1 MGALPSASQREVARK
16 ASSSI
21 LREDSI
27 HVSLSDNISVVS
39 ALNEQDLEVLER
51 KAERPDSWS
60 MHHDCTDQRPYS
72 SGTPGGNARAGMS
85 TQLSAL
91 PPMSGF
97 ESDDL
102 AFFLK
107 TTGPT
112 APHRRPSKLE
122 ERVDGKRR
130 GLRFLRFAARRAARG
145 AVGDPHYELKLHD
158 EGNLLHPDGVE
169 PKVSASG
176 KRYLALKV
184 QDVPD
189 AKLRE
194 GSDCVPHLRQVLYRS
209 LPNFPEIVDSRVSV
223 SFSEDFANAGAY
235 DDWLYAANS
244 KERLWHR
251 TPAPSRQP
259 SVVLGAVDMDHT
271 VRMIQSSSPIRP
283 AASNPPTPQ
292 PESATSTSI
301 AESYQQD
308 LNDHPAK
315 HLDATKALSSHPVQ
329 TKRSASSPMPSIP
342 LPHEE
347 FPVKLPNSGR
357 DVHMAHPSPRRFV
370 SHPVLLQR
378 ASSIASSMYPRS
390 FCDCPGPPPPKSP
403 LRLRRDPRSIEAVI
417 HPSSVSRKATPGIAP
432 VIASISESPAPRMV
446 SSVVTECTGPIKRP
460 KSGGAHTVRHPL
472 YPSSRREREERIRQR
487 KLRDRPITQRTI
499 DAVVHAEPPLQRRL
513 RQVRPHI
520 QIPGLKLGPL
530 TTRASSSA
538 SSTASWRKITEST
551 LTPVSSVPSQ
561 EELAA
566 EEKTGYTPISP
577 TASNSSPSS
586 ATICISPFMQVA
598 EEVPV
603 PKAKSPAS
611 KPARLIMRGEGSK
624 YAPRPRSASVVSK
637 RRSKGS
643 AAGLSRPGTPNGS
656 KRKEVTPPLHSPPPN
671 RALPPTPPASGS
683 EKFPQMSKALQSGA
697 VPLDKDPKKLLPTP
711 PTYGILPPAPLNL
724 HRHHVSTQLQSSNQG
739 SRAQSRISARLERL
753 EILEK
758 QNALLSAALMAVL
771 RTNGALNGPLAELG
785 DVMGELLPKSTV
797 DGKMAWETRV
807 ARRSAASR
815 ASHIKTAS
823 EGSALEMYMSTRRGS
838 MSGN

>member
-1 MGALPSASQREVARK
+1 M
-16 ASSSI
+16 
-21 LREDSI
+21 
-27 HVSLSDNISVVS
+27 N
-39 ALNEQDLEVLER
+39 
-51 KAERPDSWS
+51 
-60 MHHDCTDQRPYS
+60 
-72 SGTPGGNARAGMS
+72 
-85 TQLSAL
+85 
-91 PPMSGF
+91 GF

-122 ERVDGKRR
+122 ERVDGKGR

-145 AVGDPHYELKLHD
+145 AVEDPLYELKLHD

-169 PKVSASG
+169 PKVSTSG

-184 QDVPD
+184 KDAQD
-189 AKLRE
+189 AKLQE
-194 GSDCVPHLRQVLYRS
+194 GSDCAPHLS
-209 LPNFPEIVDSRVSV
+209 PEIVDSRVSV

-244 KERLWHR
+244 KEPLWHR

-271 VRMIQSSSPIRP
+271 VRMIQNSSPIRP

-292 PESATSTSI
+292 PESATSI

-329 TKRSASSPMPSIP
+329 TKRSASSPMPSIA
-342 LPHEE
+342 LPHEQ
-347 FPVKLPNSGR
+347 FPVKLPSSSR

-390 FCDCPGPPPPKSP
+390 FSDSPGPPPPKSP
-403 LRLRRDPRSIEAVI
+403 LRLRRDPRSIDAI
-417 HPSSVSRKATPGIAP
+417 MHPFIEPRKATPGIAP
-432 VIASISESPAPRMV
+432 IITSISEQPVRTML

-460 KSGGAHTVRHPL
+460 KSGGAPVVKHPL
-472 YPSSRREREERIRQR
+472 YPSPRREREERIRQR

-499 DAVVHAEPPLQRRL
+499 DAAVHAEPPLQRRL
-513 RQVRPHI
+513 RKVRPHI
-520 QIPGLKLGPL
+520 QIPGLKPAPL

-551 LTPVSSVPSQ
+551 LTPVWSVPSQ

-577 TASNSSPSS
+577 TASTSSPGP
-586 ATICISPFMQVA
+586 ATICLSPVMLVA

-603 PKAKSPAS
+603 PKAKSPAT
-611 KPARLIMRGEGSK
+611 KPARLILRGEGNK

-637 RRSKGS
+637 RRSRGS
-643 AAGLSRPGTPNGS
+643 AAGISRPGTPNGS
-656 KRKEVTPPLHSPPPN
+656 KRKEVTPPLPSPPPN

-683 EKFPQMSKALQSGA
+683 EKFPRISKALQSGA
-697 VPLDKDPKKLLPTP
+697 LPLDREPKKTLPTP
-711 PTYGILPPAPLNL
+711 PTYEILPPAPLNL
-724 HRHHVSTQLQSSNQG
+724 HRHHVSTQLQSSG
-739 SRAQSRISARLERL
+739 HSTRAQTRISARLERL

-785 DVMGELLPKSTV
+785 DVMGEIVPKSTV
-797 DGKMAWETRV
+797 EGKMAWETRV

-815 ASHIKTAS
+815 VSHIKTGS
-823 EGSALEMYMSTRRGS
+823 EGSALEMYMSTRKGSLRG
-838 MSGN
+838 GDRI